1 MSFILNLIENLEKF
15 ESVLKPQLVRLGISS
30 SAALVLMCLCE
41 GKEITDIV
49 KEKYLIELFEVGFA
63 EVKNE
68 KIEVTNKGLIVA
80 KSLSITLSKNEL

>member
-1 MSFILNLIENLEKF
+1 MSFISNLIENLEKF

>member
-1 MSFILNLIENLEKF
+1 MSFISNLIENLEKF
-15 ESVLKPQLVRLGISS
+15 ESVLKPQLVRLGVSS
-30 SAALVLMCLCE
+30 TAALVLMCLCE

-80 KSLSITLSKNEL
+80 KSLSITLSKNKL